1 MKCFGREIIFDY
13 INKEL
18 SEDTTTIIKNHLES
32 CAKCREIFHH
42 VNNQIQRVKTGL
54 DLLTPEDIPESSFCL
69 PQETRKTLKGII
81 SNIFQQPLKISIE
94 LTWIKAVVFAFLILI
109 FISIFSLRK
118 NREISEKDL
127 QRLLMI
133 DNIYYEEN
141 PKVDWNGKKLV
152 IIIFDEEKDTFE
164 LVRTDMHEGKTSSVQ
179 FKVGEKKSHL
189 DI

>member
-1 MKCFGREIIFDY
+1 MKCFSRQIIFDY

-32 CAKCREIFHH
+32 CATCREIFHH

-54 DLLTPEDIPESSFCL
+54 DLLTPENIPESSFCL
-69 PQETRKTLKGII
+69 PQEIKKPSQGII
-81 SNIFQQPLKISIE
+81 SNIFHQPLKISIE
-94 LTWIKAVVFAFLILI
+94 FTWIKAAVLTFLILI

-118 NREISEKDL
+118 DREISEKDL

-133 DNIYYEEN
+133 DNIYYEED
-141 PKVDWNGKKLV
+141 PKVDWKGKKLV

-164 LVRTDMHEGKTSSVQ
+164 LVRTDMHEGETSSVQ
-179 FKVGEKKSHL
+179 FKVDEKKSDL